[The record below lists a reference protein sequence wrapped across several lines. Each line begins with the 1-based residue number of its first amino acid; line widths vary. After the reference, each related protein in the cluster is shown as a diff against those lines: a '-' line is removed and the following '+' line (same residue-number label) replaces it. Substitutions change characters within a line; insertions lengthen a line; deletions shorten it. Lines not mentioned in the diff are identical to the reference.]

1 MSFMPWNHFS
11 SCNIHPKIN
20 AMKVNMGSIDRTVRI
35 IVAIVLATLYFTG
48 TITGTLGTIA
58 LVVGGIFLF
67 TSVISFCPLY
77 ALFGMST
84 CPAKKS

>member
-1 MSFMPWNHFS
+1 
-11 SCNIHPKIN
+11 
-20 AMKVNMGSIDRTVRI
+20 MKVNMGSIDRTVRI

-48 TITGTLGTIA
+48 TLTGTLGTIA
-58 LVVGGIFLF
+58 LVVGGIFIF

>member
-1 MSFMPWNHFS
+1 
-11 SCNIHPKIN
+11 
-20 AMKVNMGSIDRTVRI
+20 MKVNMGSIDRTVRI